1 MAPRHGTNVLRLLF
15 SIGISLTC
23 ATAYAAAV
31 SHEDAV
37 RRALEHAPIVQ
48 ARESD
53 IASAQA
59 QSEASGRL
67 PDPSLIVGLD
77 NVPIEGADAYSLT
90 SDFMT
95 MRKIGVMQ
103 DVPNGQ
109 KRSAQRA
116 KAEAQIALSRTA
128 AEQVELDVARSASQA
143 WIALQSAMQL
153 QTAMEEMSRRADAQ
167 AHAARATLAAGRGST
182 VDALSAQSAAA
193 EFKDRLLTAR
203 SQVEAAR
210 AELERWIGESADA
223 AVDQGPDYFR
233 LPAPRERLL
242 SSLHRHAQLR
252 ALQAQI
258 EVARTDVALAVA
270 DKHPDWSV
278 ALTYAKRADAF
289 GDMVSMELRMGL
301 PLFSAHRQ
309 DPAIRATKA
318 TVSQL
323 EAMRESELQM
333 HTAET
338 AAQLA
343 AWDAARARYELL
355 QTERMP
361 LARQRVAAAQSAY
374 QTGAGTIAEVLAA
387 SVAESQLVTEQAQI
401 ENQLGQAWSFL
412 RYLESEVS
420 Q

>member
-1 MAPRHGTNVLRLLF
+1 MASRHGKNVLQLLS
-15 SIGISLTC
+15 SIGMSLAC
-23 ATAYAAAV
+23 AVAHAGAI

-37 RRALEHAPIVQ
+37 RLALERAPIVQ
-48 ARESD
+48 ARKLD
-53 IASAQA
+53 IVSAQA
-59 QSEASGRL
+59 QSETSGRL

-77 NVPIEGADAYSLT
+77 NVPIEGGGAYSLT

-116 KAEAQIALSRTA
+116 KAEAQIALSRTTE
-128 AEQVELDVARSASQA
+128 EQAELDVARSASQA
-143 WIALQSAMQL
+143 WIALQSAMRL
-153 QTAMEEMSRRADAQ
+153 QSAMEDMSRRAEAQ
-167 AHAARATLAAGRGST
+167 ARTVRAALSAGRGST
-182 VDALSAQSAAA
+182 ADALSAQSAAA
-193 EFKDRLLTAR
+193 EFKDRLLTVR
-203 SQVEAAR
+203 SQVETAR
-210 AELERWIGESADA
+210 AELERWIGESVDA
-223 AVDQGPDYFR
+223 AVEQGPDYFR
-233 LPAPRERLL
+233 LPAPREQLL

-252 ALQAQI
+252 ALEQQI
-258 EVARTDVALAVA
+258 EVARTDVALALA

-278 ALTYAKRADAF
+278 AVTYAKRADAF

-323 EAMRESELQM
+323 EAMRESQLQM

-355 QTERMP
+355 RTERMP
-361 LARQRVAAAQSAY
+361 LARQRVAAARSAY
-374 QTGAGTIAEVLAA
+374 QSGAGAIADVLAA
-387 SVAESQLVTEQAQI
+387 SVAESQLLTEQAQI

-420 Q
+420 P